1 MKEDIACIVILITT
15 STSEEAQKIA
25 SELLNRRK
33 AACVNIVPGVS
44 SLFWWQDRLDSASE
58 NLLIVKSR
66 ASLLDEI
73 VTLVTQI
80 HSYDVPEIIALPI
93 AGGNPAY
100 IEWIGRAV
108 E

>member
-1 MKEDIACIVILITT
+1 MKEDIAYVVILITT
-15 STSEEAQKIA
+15 SSSQEAQKIA

-33 AACVNIVPGVS
+33 AACVNIVPGIS
-44 SLFWWQDRLDSASE
+44 SLFWWQDKLDSASE
-58 NLLIVKSR
+58 HLLIIKSK

-73 VTLVTQI
+73 VALVTQI

-93 AGGNPAY
+93 AGGNQAY
-100 IEWIGRAV
+100 LDWIGTEV